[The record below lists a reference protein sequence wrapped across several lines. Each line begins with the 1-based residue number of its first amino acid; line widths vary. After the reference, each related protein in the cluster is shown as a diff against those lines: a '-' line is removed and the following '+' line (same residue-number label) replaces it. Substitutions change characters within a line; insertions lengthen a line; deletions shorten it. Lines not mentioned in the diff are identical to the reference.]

1 MLTTLADAWHAVW
14 PPEGDRHGPLRP
26 LLLILTVV
34 TGLVDAFSYLV
45 LGHVFVANMTGNV
58 VFLAFALVGAKGFS
72 IGASLSALAA
82 FVVGAV
88 SSGRIVI
95 HIGPRR
101 GRMLAAATAFEVTL
115 VIGALVAGWVAT
127 DPGSGVIRYLLIVLL
142 GLAAGIQNGT
152 ARKLAVPDLTTTVLT
167 MTISG
172 TASESRAAGGPGS
185 RVGRRGLSPLA
196 MFSGALVG
204 AAIVVHGNKP
214 LGLLIAVVLLVVVA
228 VTAGSLSRAQPV
240 WDRPD

>member
-1 MLTTLADAWHAVW
+1 
-14 PPEGDRHGPLRP
+14 
-26 LLLILTVV
+26 
-34 TGLVDAFSYLV
+34 
-45 LGHVFVANMTGNV
+45 
-58 VFLAFALVGAKGFS
+58 
-72 IGASLSALAA
+72 LAA